1 MSAPEAPL
9 LRVEDLHVTY
19 DTPTGLVRAVSG
31 VSFELGR
38 EKLGIVGESGSG
50 KSQTGRAIL
59 GLTAPGGQVH
69 AQRMEF
75 EGTDLLTADERTMR
89 RIRGAGISMIM
100 QDPKYSLNPVMTVG
114 AQIQEAF
121 LVHRKTSKQEARA
134 RTLDMLRAVKIREPE
149 RVYKAYP
156 HEVSGGM
163 GQRIMIAMMM
173 IPEPDIIIADEPTSA
188 LDVTVQLQVLA
199 VLDDMIRERGMGL
212 IFISHDLNLIAS
224 FCDRILIMYGGKVM
238 EECAAADLDQAQ
250 HPYTRGLLNCLPSLE
265 GGHDDLPVLQRDP
278 SWLTSP
284 GAPGVIEIQGLDV
297 VFGHGRKS
305 FMRYVTS
312 RSRSSGASP
321 MAWSASLARVKPPCY
336 EPLRGCSVALPGLVA
351 RCGSQRSR
359 CRASYARSSFAVVCK
374 WYSRIPSVRCTPR
387 HTVDTILSEP
397 ARVHRLDRI
406 EQRVV
411 HALEE
416 VGLNASFRFRYPHQI
431 SGGQR
436 QRVSIARAL
445 ITDPEII
452 LLDEPTSALDV
463 SVQAEVLNLL
473 MRLKREHGLTYILV
487 SHNLAVIAHM
497 CEVLIGDAKWRGS
510 GNHECTAVA

>member
-1 MSAPEAPL
+1 MTAPEAPL

-59 GLTAPGGQVH
+59 GLTAPGGQVR
-69 AQRMEF
+69 ARRLEF
-75 EGTDLLTADERTMR
+75 EGTDLLNADERTMR

-199 VLDDMIRERGMGL
+199 VLDDMIREHGMGL

-250 HPYTRGLLNCLPSLE
+250 HPYTRGLLNCLPSME
-265 GGHDDLPVLQRDP
+265 GGHDELPVLQRDP
-278 SWLTSP
+278 SWLSP
-284 GAPGVIEIQGLDV
+284 PGV
-297 VFGHGRKS
+297 
-305 FMRYVTS
+305 
-312 RSRSSGASP
+312 SG
-321 MAWSASLARVKPPCY
+321 
-336 EPLRGCSVALPGLVA
+336 
-351 RCGSQRSR
+351 
-359 CRASYARSSFAVVCK
+359 
-374 WYSRIPSVRCTPR
+374 
-387 HTVDTILSEP
+387 
-397 ARVHRLDRI
+397 
-406 EQRVV
+406 
-411 HALEE
+411 
-416 VGLNASFRFRYPHQI
+416 
-431 SGGQR
+431 
-436 QRVSIARAL
+436 
-445 ITDPEII
+445 
-452 LLDEPTSALDV
+452 
-463 SVQAEVLNLL
+463 
-473 MRLKREHGLTYILV
+473 
-487 SHNLAVIAHM
+487 
-497 CEVLIGDAKWRGS
+497 
-510 GNHECTAVA
+510 